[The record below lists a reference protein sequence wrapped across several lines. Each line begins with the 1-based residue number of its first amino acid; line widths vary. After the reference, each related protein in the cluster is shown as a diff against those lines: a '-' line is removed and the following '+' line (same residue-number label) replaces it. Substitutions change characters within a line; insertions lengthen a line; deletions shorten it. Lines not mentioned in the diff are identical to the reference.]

1 MKRFTEFIV
10 EANKT
15 GAAKEAMQKG
25 LVYDRQKAGWINP
38 VNGELIAR
46 TEKGKLLYM
55 TPREKKQEQQ
65 PQMSRTPVVQQ
76 SAPRQ
81 RKAITPTTPKGATK
95 DTTTGEGETSDTITI
110 VFGRFNPPTI
120 GHERLFKTAQR
131 LSVDADLKIYPSRT
145 VDPKK
150 NPLDTN
156 IKVQYMKKM
165 FPDFEENII
174 NDKKMDTIFNVLVL
188 AAEDGYVNVNIVVGS
203 DRQAE
208 FESLANKYNGKE
220 ENSLYNFEQ
229 IRVISAGVRD
239 ADAEGVEGM
248 SASKMR
254 KAVLKNDFKTFRR
267 GTPKTLDDEDA
278 MGLFDAVQQGMT
290 ASPKRTKKQK
300 EKKDENR
307 RKQKAKGRVVE
318 EWEVAP
324 KLYPQILREKYL
336 SDEIYNIGDTVQN
349 MNTGLVG
356 EIIRRGTNHLICVTE
371 EQKMFKSWIRDVCEY
386 YEYYYEPSIDSAS
399 VKIFINKYR
408 KKLVD

>member
-15 GAAKEAMQKG
+15 GAAREAMQKG

-55 TPREKKQEQQ
+55 TPREKKQEDQ
-65 PQMSRTPVVQQ
+65 PQQKRGQVAQKPVV
-76 SAPRQ
+76 RQ
-81 RKAITPTTPKGATK
+81 KKPITPTTPQGAKK
-95 DTTTGEGETSDTITI
+95 DIEVGEGQFSDTITI

-165 FPDFEENII
+165 FPEFEENII

-188 AAEDGYVNVNIVVGS
+188 AAEDGYTKVNIVVGS

-220 ENSLYNFEQ
+220 ENSLYNFEE

-254 KAVLKNDFKTFRR
+254 KAVLNNDFKTFRR
-267 GTPKTLDDEDA
+267 GTPKSLDDEDA

-290 ASPKRTKKQK
+290 ASPKKTKKQK

-307 RKQKAKGRVVE
+307 RRQKAKGRVVE
-318 EWEVAP
+318 NWEVAP
-324 KLYPQILREKYL
+324 KLYPDVLREKYMNN
-336 SDEIYNIGDTVQN
+336 EIYNVGDKVQN

-356 EIIRRGTNHLICVTE
+356 DIIRRGTNHLICVTE
-371 EQKMFKSWIRDVCEY
+371 GQQMFKSWIRDVCEY
-386 YEYYYEPSIDSAS
+386 YDYYYEPVVDTSSI
-399 VKIFINKYR
+399 KIFINRYR
-408 KKLVD
+408 KNLVD

>member
-15 GAAKEAMQKG
+15 GAAREAMQKG

-55 TPREKKQEQQ
+55 TPREKKQEDQ
-65 PQMSRTPVVQQ
+65 PQQKRGQVVQKPVV
-76 SAPRQ
+76 RQ
-81 RKAITPTTPKGATK
+81 KKPITPTTPQGAKK
-95 DTTTGEGETSDTITI
+95 DIEVGEGQFSDTITI

-165 FPDFEENII
+165 FPEFEENII

-188 AAEDGYVNVNIVVGS
+188 AAEDGYTKVNIVVGS

-208 FESLANKYNGKE
+208 FENLANKYNGKE
-220 ENSLYNFEQ
+220 ENSLYNFEE

-254 KAVLKNDFKTFRR
+254 KAVLSNDFKTFRR
-267 GTPKTLDDEDA
+267 GTPKSLDDEDA

-290 ASPKRTKKQK
+290 ASPKKTKKQK
-300 EKKDENR
+300 EKRDENR

-318 EWEVAP
+318 NWEVAP
-324 KLYPQILREKYL
+324 KLYPNVLREKYM
-336 SDEIYNIGDTVQN
+336 SNEIYNVGDTVQN

-356 EIIRRGTNHLICVTE
+356 DIIRRGTNHLICVTE
-371 EQKMFKSWIRDVCEY
+371 EQQMFKSWIRDVCEY
-386 YEYYYEPSIDSAS
+386 YDYYYEPVVDTSS
-399 VKIFINKYR
+399 VKIFINRYR
-408 KKLVD
+408 KNLVD

>member
-1 MKRFTEFIV
+1 MKRFSEFLA
-10 EANKT
+10 ELNKT

-25 LVYDRQKAGWINP
+25 LVYDKQKAGWINP
-38 VNGELIAR
+38 VNGELVAR

-55 TPREKKQEQQ
+55 TPRDKKQEEQ
-65 PQMSRTPVVQQ
+65 PQRAGGPATQQ
-76 SAPRQ
+76 LAPRQ
-81 RKAITPTTPKGATK
+81 KKPVTPTTPQGAKK
-95 DTTTGEGETSDTITI
+95 DIEVGQGEFSDTVTI

-131 LSVDADLKIYPSRT
+131 VSVDADLKIYPSRT

-165 FPDFEENII
+165 FPEFEENII

-188 AAEDGYVNVNIVVGS
+188 AAEDGYTKINIVVGS

-220 ENSLYNFEQ
+220 ENSLYNFEE

-254 KAVLKNDFKTFRR
+254 KAVLSNDFKTFRR
-267 GTPKTLDDEDA
+267 GTPKSLDDEDA

-290 ASPKRTKKQK
+290 ASPKKTKKQK

-318 EWEVAP
+318 NWEVAP
-324 KLYPQILREKYL
+324 KLYPNVLREKYM
-336 SDEIYNIGDTVQN
+336 SNQIYNVGDTVQN

-356 EIIRRGTNHLICVTE
+356 DIIRRGTNHLICVTE
-371 EQKMFKSWIRDVCEY
+371 EQQMFKSWIRDVCEY
-386 YEYYYEPSIDSAS
+386 YEYYYEPQVDTSS

-408 KKLVD
+408 KVS